1 MAEGPMTDSI
11 CITIPTFNRP
21 ELLLETIQALVPQL
35 TEGCKILVIDNASDV
50 SIKDFLAG
58 VPGLNGIPLEV
69 IRNRHNIGANAN
81 IARCFELANADWMWL
96 LSDDDVVSENAI
108 TNIRTAIFNS
118 PDSIYFNFAFG
129 ETGRLQTI
137 RTLGLEEFL
146 VAVDRWGD
154 LNLISTNV
162 YRVESMQKQLAQC
175 YRFGYCCASH
185 LVVILLALRDS
196 GIACLEKDSVVN
208 SNRDHNNINAWSWL
222 PFALSRMTILDL
234 PLSSKERK
242 LLAGKI
248 LESKWILWH
257 IVSILIADAY
267 VYNRQ
272 PESLYLF
279 DQIASRYFY
288 FAPLRVRLILLPALR
303 LVLLF
308 PTVGYFF
315 LSFLRSKDYL
325 QRLVRTN
332 KLDQM

>member
-1 MAEGPMTDSI
+1 MTDSI

-21 ELLLETIQALVPQL
+21 ELLLETIQALAPQL
-35 TEGCKILVIDNASDV
+35 TEGCKILVIDNASDTP
-50 SIKDFLAG
+50 IKDFLAG
-58 VPGLNGIPLEV
+58 VPGLDDVPLEV
-69 IRNRHNIGANAN
+69 IRNRDNIGANAN
-81 IARCFELANADWMWL
+81 IARCFELADADWMWL

-108 TNIRTAIFNS
+108 KNIQAAIVKS

-129 ETGRLQTI
+129 ETSRLQTI
-137 RTLGLEEFL
+137 RTQGLKGFL
-146 VAVDRWGD
+146 DAVDRWGD

-162 YRVESMQKQLAQC
+162 YRVEIVRSQLAQC

-185 LVVILLALRDS
+185 LVVILLALRES
-196 GIACLEKDSVVN
+196 GIASLEKDSVVI
-208 SNRDHNNINAWSWL
+208 SSRFYNNTNAWSWL

-267 VYNRQ
+267 VYKRKS
-272 PESLYLF
+272 ESLYVF
-279 DQIASRYFY
+279 DQIACRYFY
-288 FAPLRVRLILLPALR
+288 FAPFHVRRILLPALR

-308 PTVGYFF
+308 PSVGYFF
-315 LSFLRSKDYL
+315 LGFWRSGDFL
-325 QRLVRTN
+325 QVLVQTN
-332 KLDQM
+332 KLDRM